1 MVVSMAKETL
11 QMRLKDLSVGEII
24 LDYAGWSKLI
34 TRVYQVKEAEG
45 QRRSDNRSRGWH
57 DETHRQ
63 GMWGNP

>member
-34 TRVYQVKEAEG
+34 TRV
-45 QRRSDNRSRGWH
+45 
-57 DETHRQ
+57 
-63 GMWGNP
+63 